1 MKKPRIIM
9 TSARGALDYVMNH
22 FCEPGM
28 TEYPKYFPNQLV
40 FGKVFE
46 ALERAGKKGAVAVFA
61 GKDVFGDRGRTGQ
74 AGKKHRQR
82 DPESQTQDRKMY
94 EGECVSCVC

>member
-46 ALERAGKKGAVAVFA
+46 ALERAGKKGAVGSEPTVL
-61 GKDVFGDRGRTGQ
+61 
-74 AGKKHRQR
+74 
-82 DPESQTQDRKMY
+82 
-94 EGECVSCVC
+94 